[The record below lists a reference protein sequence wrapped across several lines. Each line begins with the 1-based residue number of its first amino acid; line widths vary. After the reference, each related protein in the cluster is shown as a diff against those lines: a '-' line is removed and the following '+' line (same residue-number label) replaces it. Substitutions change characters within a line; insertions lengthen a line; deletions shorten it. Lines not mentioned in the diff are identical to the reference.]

1 MHRNTQSSP
10 NIGRGLSIGT
20 ALTIFVAIVAVAFT
34 ASATRA
40 PSAAALTVGVGDNGP
55 GMFNDPYFQR
65 LETKI
70 SRKILPYD
78 FYKYQWDRDNL
89 DQWMAGAK
97 SRGIQPL
104 IAFNHSNVSPRR
116 LPSVGQFKY
125 ALRYLLRKYPQVR
138 TVSPWNE
145 ANHHTQPTAK
155 RPKRAAQYYNAAR
168 KICRRCKIVAA
179 DVLDQKNMIPWI
191 KKFRRYANRPYLWGL
206 HSYRDTNKRVS
217 WRRSATR
224 KLLKNV
230 RGKVWL
236 TEVGG
241 LVAFGHRYRYSERR
255 AKTATRRTLSLA
267 KKSRRIQRV
276 YFYAW
281 HGTDHARM
289 RRPYLWDSGLMGADG
304 KPRPAYYVLSKWIR
318 KYQ

>member
-1 MHRNTQSSP
+1 MHWKSHSSLGF
-10 NIGRGLSIGT
+10 GRGLSIGT
-20 ALTIFVAIVAVAFT
+20 ALSIFIAVLT
-34 ASATRA
+34 LTL
-40 PSAAALTVGVGDNGP
+40 AAGTTKPVPAEALTVGVGDNGP
-55 GMFNDPYFQR
+55 GMFNDPHFQR
-65 LETKI
+65 LETRI

-78 FYKYQWDRDNL
+78 FYKHQWDRDNL

-97 SRGIQPL
+97 AQGIQPL
-104 IAFNHSNVSPRR
+104 VAFNHSNVRPKR
-116 LPSVGQFKY
+116 LPSVGQFRY

-138 TVSPWNE
+138 TISPWNE

-179 DVLDQKNMIPWI
+179 DVLDQKNMLPWI
-191 KKFRRYANRPYLWGL
+191 KKFRRYAKRPSLWGL
-206 HSYRDTNKRVS
+206 HSYRDTNRRIS

-224 KLLKNV
+224 KLLKKV

-241 LVAFGHRYRYSERR
+241 LVAFGRNYRYSESR
-255 AKTATRRTLSLA
+255 AKVATRRTLALA

-304 KPRPAYYVLSKWIR
+304 KPRPAFYVLRKWIR